1 MLGLCF
7 LLFVLGCGLA
17 IADHHSLMVLRLMH
31 LIMFSCKCA
40 AGSQTTIFI
49 GSSSTGTNTDWLKKV
64 NEELKHSCFLHSHC
78 LCSWSPVPS
87 LTSHSPPSLTAHSS
101 HSNIQA
107 NPTHT
112 TEQAPSM
119 ENVCYCTK
127 DTLCPDRGEAAS
139 KSQSETCLCAML
151 PMWWWLRSFVWAVLW
166 WCGMCDYWSVY
177 SQRKP
182 KQGEY
187 SALGHEIPNPVR
199 ATRTPRPCAHSLPD
213 HVTMALRERNQNTVC
228 VL

>member
-127 DTLCPDRGEAAS
+127 DTLCPDRIQILVRDLSVRHAPDVIVVRIL
-139 KSQSETCLCAML
+139 CLGRTVMVWDVGLLKCAGG
-151 PMWWWLRSFVWAVLW
+151 WNRLR
-166 WCGMCDYWSVY
+166 G
-177 SQRKP
+177 
-182 KQGEY
+182 
-187 SALGHEIPNPVR
+187 
-199 ATRTPRPCAHSLPD
+199 
-213 HVTMALRERNQNTVC
+213 
-228 VL
+228 

>member
-1 MLGLCF
+1 MNIPF
-7 LLFVLGCGLA
+7 WF
-17 IADHHSLMVLRLMH
+17 SLRW
-31 LIMFSCKCA
+31 MFSCMCA
-40 AGSQTTIFI
+40 AGSQDAVFN
-49 GSSSTGTNTDWLKKV
+49 GSSSTGRNTDWLKKD
-64 NEELKHSCFLHSHC
+64 NEELKNICCFC
-78 LCSWSPVPS
+78 TFTVFVPGPLCRAYRPS
-87 LTSHSPPSLTAHSS
+87 LHTAHSS
-101 HSNIQA
+101 HQPRPRPRTRTRPRPRPRTRPRA
-107 NPTHT
+107 KATHT
-112 TEQAPSM
+112 EGQAPSRDT
-119 ENVCYCTK
+119 VCYCTK